1 MSKATRNRTVG
12 DIMSSPV
19 VTAVPT
25 QTVQQAARMM
35 SNAGVGSVVV
45 VEGDRPIG
53 MLTERDM
60 IRYASS
66 GSGATFGRVSDW
78 MAPDPLTVGVDVDID
93 TALNMLTERGF
104 RHLPVVAEGKLVGV
118 LSIRD
123 LLRAAEVRAFGT
135 PAIEVPKGLKGV
147 VVAETRVGD
156 VRGKEGFYHYREYSA
171 IDLAQQCTLEEVWHL
186 LYEGHLPNGTELE
199 QFTAKIRSMRVLPD
213 ELLAALP
220 SVASMGTEFVP
231 LEALRSALS
240 LLCSSWGF
248 RPWIDS
254 SPDVHKEQ
262 ALRVCAV
269 IPTVIMALHRL
280 NQGQEPVPPRPDL
293 GYAANY
299 LYMWS
304 GTEAPET
311 HSRAIEQYLT
321 STIDH
326 GFNASTFTARVV
338 TSTGADLG
346 AAVVAALGSL
356 SGPLHGGAPSR
367 ALEMLDAIKKP
378 ADADDWIR
386 SAVKEGRRIMGFGHP
401 VYQTDD
407 PRSLMLRGIAEQL
420 GGPRVAFAKYIESR
434 VVEILK
440 ELKPGRQLYANV
452 EYYASIVME
461 TVGLPSDLF
470 TPTFACSRAIG
481 WTTHILEQ
489 ASDNR
494 IIRPSGRYI
503 GTAPPTP
510 VPPLD
515 QR

>member
-1 MSKATRNRTVG
+1 MSNFRNRTVG
-12 DIMSSPV
+12 DIMSHPV
-19 VTAVPT
+19 VTAVPN

-35 SNAGVGSVVV
+35 NNAGVGSVVV
-45 VEGDRPIG
+45 VDGDKPIG

-60 IRYASS
+60 VRYASS
-66 GSGATFGRVSDW
+66 GAGATFGRVSDW
-78 MAPDPLTVGVDVDID
+78 MAPDPLTVGVDADID

-104 RHLPVVAEGKLVGV
+104 RHLPVVSEGKLVGV

-147 VVAETRVGD
+147 VVAETQVGD
-156 VRGKEGFYHYREYSA
+156 VRGSEGFYHYREYSA
-171 IDLAQQCTLEEVWHL
+171 IDLAEQCTLEEVWHL
-186 LYEGHLPNGTELE
+186 LVEGHLPNSTELQE
-199 QFTAKIRSMRVLPD
+199 FTAKIRSFRKLPED
-213 ELLAALP
+213 LKTILP
-220 SVASMGTEFVP
+220 SVAAVGTEFVP
-231 LEALRSALS
+231 LAALRSALS
-240 LLCSSWGF
+240 LLCSSWEF

-254 SPDVHKEQ
+254 GHEVLKEQ
-262 ALRVCAV
+262 ALQVCAV
-269 IPTVIMALHRL
+269 IPTLIMGLHRL
-280 NQGQEPVPPRPDL
+280 NQGLEPIDPRPDL

-299 LYMWS
+299 LYMWRGEDPS
-304 GTEAPET
+304 ET
-311 HSRAIEQYLT
+311 HSRAIEQYMT
-321 STIDH
+321 ATIDH

-367 ALEMLDAIKKP
+367 ALEMLDAIKRP
-378 ADADDWIR
+378 EDADDWIR
-386 SAVKEGRRIMGFGHP
+386 AAVLDGRRIMGFGHP
-401 VYQTDD
+401 VYKTDD
-407 PRSLMLRGIAEQL
+407 PRSIMLRGIAEQL
-420 GGPRVAFAKYIESR
+420 AGPRVGFAKYVESR

-461 TVGLPSDLF
+461 SIGLPPDLF

-489 ASDNR
+489 AADNR

-515 QR
+515 RR

>member
-1 MSKATRNRTVG
+1 MSQSSRNRTVG
-12 DIMSSPV
+12 DIMSTPV

-35 SNAGVGSVVV
+35 NNAGVGSVVV
-45 VEGDRPIG
+45 VEGDKPIG

-60 IRYASS
+60 VRYASS

-78 MAPDPLTVGVDVDID
+78 MAPDPLTVGRDVDID

-104 RHLPVVAEGKLVGV
+104 RHLPVVEDGKLVGV

-156 VRGKEGFYHYREYSA
+156 VRGNEGFYHYREYSA
-171 IDLAQQCTLEEVWHL
+171 IELAQQCTLEEVWHL
-186 LYEGHLPNGTELE
+186 LYEGHLPNKAELE
-199 QFTAKIRSMRVLPD
+199 DFTAKIRKNRVLPD
-213 ELLAALP
+213 DLKAVLP
-220 SVASMGTEFVP
+220 SVATMGTEFVP

-254 SPDVHKEQ
+254 GHDVLKEQ
-262 ALRVCAV
+262 ALKVCAV
-269 IPTVIMALHRL
+269 IPTLIMALHRL
-280 NQGQEPVPPRPDL
+280 NEGEEPVEPRPDL

-304 GTEAPET
+304 GTEAPDA
-311 HSRAIEQYLT
+311 HVRAIEQYLT
-321 STIDH
+321 GTIDH

-378 ADADDWIR
+378 EDADAWIR
-386 SAVKEGRRIMGFGHP
+386 SAVEDGRRIMGFGHP
-401 VYQTDD
+401 VYKTDD
-407 PRSLMLRGIAEQL
+407 PRSQMLRGIAEHL
-420 GGPRVAFAKYIESR
+420 GGSRVGFAKYIESR

-461 TVGLPSDLF
+461 SIGLPSNLF

-489 ASDNR
+489 AADNR